1 MIHLVLLSGG
11 SGTRLWPLSNDTR
24 SKQFLKVL
32 RDDKGAPQSMVQR
45 VFAQISRIDANVDI
59 TVATAASQATA
70 IEQQLPNGSYEL
82 VIEPERRDTMPA
94 IILAC
99 AHISEEPETSVDDT
113 VIVMP
118 IDTFAEQGYYDS
130 VKDIDRVVRS
140 GDFDLV
146 LLGVA
151 PTYPSEKYGYIV
163 PKEDSASD
171 PLGRLEVSRFVE
183 KPSEEAAIC
192 LLKQNALWNC
202 GVFAFKLGYLL
213 SLIEKEVGA
222 LGYEDLSRSYQNLP
236 KTSFD
241 YGVVEKAD
249 SIAVVSY
256 KGSWKDLGTWNT
268 LSEEMV
274 EPSSGNVVIDD
285 ESCDDVCVIN
295 ETGLPLVVAGLSD
308 SVVVATHD
316 GLLVT
321 SKERSAHIKDLVE
334 SVKESRP
341 MYEKR
346 KWGEYRVID
355 MGVYPDGRKS
365 LTKELVVKEG
375 QQLSYQKHES
385 RSEVWTIVS
394 GEGEIVLDGETEM
407 MGPGSVVKIDA
418 GTRHALRA
426 KEEMHII
433 EVQLGGQLEEADI
446 SRSGYFWSD
455 DIGS

>member
-32 RDDKGAPQSMVQR
+32 RDSNGIPQSMVQR
-45 VFAQISRIDANVDI
+45 VFEQISHIDIDVDI
-59 TVATAASQATA
+59 TIATAASQVTA
-70 IEQQLPNGSYEL
+70 IEQQLPSGTYDL

-99 AHISEEPETSVDDT
+99 AHITEEPEASADDT

-130 VKDIDRVVRS
+130 IKAIDHAVQTGRS
-140 GDFDLV
+140 NLV
-146 LLGVA
+146 LLGVT
-151 PTYPSEKYGYIV
+151 PTYPSEKYGYIITG
-163 PKEDSASD
+163 KNSESD
-171 PLGRLEVSRFVE
+171 NSGCMKVLRFVE
-183 KPSEEAAIC
+183 KPTEEVAVN
-192 LLKQNALWNC
+192 LLEQNALWNC
-202 GVFAFKLGYLL
+202 GVFAFKLGYLV
-213 SLIEKEVGA
+213 SLIEKEFGKVR
-222 LGYEDLSRSYQNLP
+222 YEDILRIYQDLP

-241 YGVVEKAD
+241 YGVVEKEK
-249 SIAVVSY
+249 SIAVVPY

-274 EPSSGNVVIDD
+274 DSSSGNVVIDNI
-285 ESCDDVCVIN
+285 SCDNVCVIN

-321 SKERSAHIKDLVE
+321 SKERSAHIKNLVE
-334 SVKESRP
+334 MVKESRP

-394 GEGEIVLDGETEM
+394 GEGEIVLDEKIEIIN
-407 MGPGSVVKIDA
+407 PGSVVKIEA

-426 KEEMHII
+426 KDEMHII
-433 EVQLGGQLEEADI
+433 EVQLGGLLEEADI
-446 SRSGYFWSD
+446 SRSGYFWGD
-455 DIGS
+455 DIES